1 MYYIVPLSVFLIWA
15 LWASLSTGGLY
26 ELKQINPGYAH
37 PNKSVPYL
45 VSKLNYSASSGFWDS
60 YHVEQCWGYMPNW
73 AKAETCVRERIS
85 CESVSPPM
93 KDSPRLKRD
102 VFSKEFE
109 SCWDQHRPFLGP
121 SEWLRFSRFIWRAGI
136 ALGPMWLTGASTG
149 GDNWHARHGWWAE
162 PMIAWTEEG
171 V

>member
-1 MYYIVPLSVFLIWA
+1 MHYIVLLIVFLIWA

-45 VSKLNYSASSGFWDS
+45 VSKLNYSTSNGFWDS
-60 YHVEQCWGYMPNW
+60 YHVKQCQMYMPSW
-73 AKAETCVRERIS
+73 AKAEGCVQERIL
-85 CESVSPPM
+85 CESVSPQE
-93 KDSPRLKRD
+93 KDFPLRGRD

-109 SCWDQHRPFLGP
+109 SCWDEHRPFIGP
-121 SEWLRFSRFIWRAGI
+121 SEWLRGSRLIWRFGI
-136 ALGPMWLTGASTG
+136 GMGAMWLTGASTG
-149 GDNWHARHGWWAE
+149 GDKWEAKHGWWAK
-162 PMIAWTEEG
+162 PMMAWAEEG